1 MKKKKTLNYRFHN
14 PNSDKAA
21 AEYLIKIFM
30 EANLKKVEQAMQT
43 AMKTQQASS
52 VEEGA
57 SECGVPFSSAVICD
71 RIE

>member
-1 MKKKKTLNYRFHN
+1 MSPILNNARIEMKCGRRQMKKKKTLNYRFHN

-43 AMKTQQASS
+43 AMKTQ
-52 VEEGA
+52 
-57 SECGVPFSSAVICD
+57 
-71 RIE
+71 

>member
-1 MKKKKTLNYRFHN
+1 MKSYYNQSTHRNEMAEGGSRQMKKKKTLNYRFHN

-43 AMKTQQASS
+43 AMKTQ
-52 VEEGA
+52 
-57 SECGVPFSSAVICD
+57 
-71 RIE
+71 

>member
-43 AMKTQQASS
+43 AMKTQ
-52 VEEGA
+52 
-57 SECGVPFSSAVICD
+57 
-71 RIE
+71 

>member
-1 MKKKKTLNYRFHN
+1 MKKKKTLTYRFHN

-43 AMKTQQASS
+43 AMKTQ
-52 VEEGA
+52 
-57 SECGVPFSSAVICD
+57 
-71 RIE
+71 

>member
-1 MKKKKTLNYRFHN
+1 MSPILNNARIEMKCGRRQQTDMKKKKTLNYRFHN

-43 AMKTQQASS
+43 AMKTQ
-52 VEEGA
+52 
-57 SECGVPFSSAVICD
+57 
-71 RIE
+71 